1 MVSLSGLV
9 VGALL
14 GVVLHRGDFC
24 MHSAFR
30 ELLARRPGHS
40 IRAWL
45 VALGLQVVVVNGLA
59 GVGWLVVFRPTVELS
74 AALMGGFL
82 FGIGMVM
89 GKG

>member
-1 MVSLSGLV
+1 MGTLSGLV

-30 ELLARRPGHS
+30 EVLARRPGLS

-45 VALGLQVVVVNGLA
+45 VALGLQLAVVNGLA
-59 GVGWLVVFRPTVELS
+59 GVGWLVVFRPAVELW
-74 AALMGGFL
+74 AALMGGFV
-82 FGIGMVM
+82 FGIGM

>member
-1 MVSLSGLV
+1 MGSLSGLV
-9 VGALL
+9 VGVLL

-30 ELLARRPGHS
+30 EVLARRPGLS
-40 IRAWL
+40 MRAWL
-45 VALGLQVVVVNGLA
+45 VALVLQVALVNGLA
-59 GVGWLVVFRPTVELS
+59 AAGWLEVPRPAVELWS
-74 AALMGGFL
+74 ALIGGFV